1 MQAGP
6 AATRTPSQRPLCS
19 YWLSAPTPPFPAR
32 TRASPS
38 GPAASSAS
46 PQGGRRGAVSPH
58 WPTWLPDTPSS
69 TTPLRPRDT
78 PRDLGPLDP
87 QVVEAACASQTRGPL
102 PTRQLGRAQAL
113 AAPAPAAPPVCP
125 SVLLPAPGSQTSLPE
140 RAPTPHDGPEP
151 LGPAQLCDPRTASRT
166 TRSRPAHPPP
176 ALRPDQ
182 AQGRPRDAFP
192 GWRLCHS
199 FTTKNH
205 LLRFLLTLRDP
216 DVSRGISARVLHHH
230 PGAGAGGPDGGR
242 GRHSPVDLLT

>member
-1 MQAGP
+1 MTRALRPRSSWAGRALTP
-6 AATRTPSQRPLCS
+6 PPDGQLLPVRRLVSPLRGRHSGVGGWGGGCRLARRPPAPQVNGPSAATG
-19 YWLSAPTPPFPAR
+19 SAPRTPPFPAR

-46 PQGGRRGAVSPH
+46 PQWGRRGAVSPH

-140 RAPTPHDGPEP
+140 RAPLPHTTGPNPSALPSSATPEP
-151 LGPAQLCDPRTASRT
+151 
-166 TRSRPAHPPP
+166 RPAPRAP
-176 ALRPDQ
+176 ALLT
-182 AQGRPRDAFP
+182 
-192 GWRLCHS
+192 RL
-199 FTTKNH
+199 
-205 LLRFLLTLRDP
+205 P
-216 DVSRGISARVLHHH
+216 
-230 PGAGAGGPDGGR
+230 P
-242 GRHSPVDLLT
+242 